1 MKSHHWLSWAAFI
14 SLLHVI
20 DAWEI
25 VILLIITIFE
35 HLLVIIISLSDT
47 NHQSLTMSSPN
58 IFSNYHWLQPVA
70 SIALPKRCISVSQA
84 AWLPVPDSYKWAHIA
99 RSKAGEYMVGF
110 LCWPCCS
117 SLPRGGLGMLSHAK
131 QCLGLK
137 SLSLSLCH
145 KAVEGVRIC
154 QSAASERGFSSAML
168 DHLTVWLQ

>member
-1 MKSHHWLSWAAFI
+1 MSGFYFSI
-14 SLLHVI
+14 VI
-20 DAWEI
+20 DASEI

-47 NHQSLTMSSPN
+47 NYQSLTMSSPN

-117 SLPRGGLGMLSHAK
+117 SLPRGVKACSIMQNNVLGS
-131 QCLGLK
+131 

-154 QSAASERGFSSAML
+154 QSAASERGFSAATL
-168 DHLTVWLQ
+168 DHLTV

>member
-1 MKSHHWLSWAAFI
+1 MSRFYFSI
-14 SLLHVI
+14 VI
-20 DAWEI
+20 DASEI

-47 NHQSLTMSSPN
+47 NYQSLTMSSPN

-117 SLPRGGLGMLSHAK
+117 SLPRGVKACSIMQNNVLGS
-131 QCLGLK
+131 
-137 SLSLSLCH
+137 SLSLSLSLPQ
-145 KAVEGVRIC
+145 GSRG
-154 QSAASERGFSSAML
+154 STNLSERGFRARVLSSNAWPL
-168 DHLTVWLQ
+168 DSITTIKTGYKTS